1 MPKKVLTKAKTPH
14 TALGTLMMSHLVNSR
29 KKSKYKIS

>member
-29 KKSKYKIS
+29 KNQNIK